1 MTDDSRPGSDSAA
14 SATGTATPARPASG
28 VSRLPEQLYAAR
40 RRARERWR
48 RLSVTITV
56 TLLLLSVLGYVLV
69 CHSPLFA
76 LRSIHV
82 AGTGGDGLSAQRV
95 TQAAALPLGAPLTS
109 LDTAGAQARIERIP
123 QVASARVAVEW
134 PHTVRITVTTRVAAA
149 LIPNGSTYDEV
160 DTGGVVFGTVPAP
173 AAGLPVITVQGGPA
187 VRAAVVPGALAALSA
202 LGSTAPAIAGEVTG
216 ISASSAYS
224 IMLRLSGGVT
234 VTWGGSDAPA
244 LKARDLAALMRYR
257 KASAYNVS
265 APDAPSVS

>member
-1 MTDDSRPGSDSAA
+1 M
-14 SATGTATPARPASG
+14 
-28 VSRLPEQLYAAR
+28 
-40 RRARERWR
+40 
-48 RLSVTITV
+48 
-56 TLLLLSVLGYVLV
+56 LLLLSVLGYVLV
-69 CHSPLFA
+69 CHSSLFA

-82 AGTGGDGLSAQRV
+82 AGAGGDGLSAQRV

-123 QVASARVAVEW
+123 QVASARVAVVW

-160 DTGGVVFGTVPAP
+160 DAGGVVFDTVSAP
-173 AAGLPVITVQGGPA
+173 TGHLPVITVQGGPA
-187 VRAAVVPGALAALSA
+187 VQAAIVPGALAALSA

-234 VTWGGSDAPA
+234 VDWGGGDAPV